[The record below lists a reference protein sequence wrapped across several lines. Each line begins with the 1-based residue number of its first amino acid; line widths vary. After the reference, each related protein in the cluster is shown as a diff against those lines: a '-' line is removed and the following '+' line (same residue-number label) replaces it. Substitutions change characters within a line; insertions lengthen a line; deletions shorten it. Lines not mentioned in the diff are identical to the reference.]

1 MVCPVMRKNDL
12 TGCVAYGLAP
22 GAKCRLLL
30 VNSRGGPRLLVVLI
44 LGALVLHSLF
54 RLAVFPLHVV
64 RRCQQL
70 LFLLGQRGR
79 PTAAVA
85 TVLPHLARSAR
96 LFLEFLHVAG
106 RHSWGNADR
115 WLAEVLF
122 RRRYAHVPDR
132 FSNNLTYRPQKRVP
146 EFCCAGQIK

>member
-1 MVCPVMRKNDL
+1 MRKNDL

-30 VNSRGGPRLLVVLI
+30 VNGRGPCLLVVLI

-54 RLAVFPLHVV
+54 RLAVFSLHVV

-79 PTAAVA
+79 PTATVA
-85 TVLPHLARSAR
+85 ILPHLARSSR
-96 LFLEFLHVAG
+96 LFLEFLHMAG

-115 WLAEVLF
+115 WLAKILF

-146 EFCCAGQIK
+146 EFRCAGQIK

>member
-1 MVCPVMRKNDL
+1 MRKNDL

-30 VNSRGGPRLLVVLI
+30 VNGRGPRLLVVLI

-54 RLAVFPLHVV
+54 RLAVFPFHVV

-70 LFLLGQRGR
+70 LFLLRQRGH

-85 TVLPHLARSAR
+85 TVLPHLTRSSR

-115 WLAEVLF
+115 WLAKVLF

-132 FSNNLTYRPQKRVP
+132 FSNNLTYRP
-146 EFCCAGQIK
+146 